1 MKTTYPMTTTTGT
14 HQRAARWGA
23 MAMSFFALVAAAGP
37 ATAERVTPLLV
48 CSKGPS
54 GQRFNAVVTL
64 PSSAEPGAIYTV
76 RIDGVSSGKISHFGL
91 NYLHDMTVDYL
102 VPAAAYVDGSA
113 RIIPGTG
120 TPNVLAGPRLSYR
133 AGVVTMVLPG
143 RVQEGTD
150 YTPPSISLQ
159 LRAVGSPG
167 SREAV
172 SLSRFSLTANA
183 FLVGEVPVSCEP
195 AVKPYPIG
203 TTLITAPAVAPLP

>member
-1 MKTTYPMTTTTGT
+1 MKPTHLMTRTGIHRGT
-14 HQRAARWGA
+14 AQRGA
-23 MAMSFFALVAAAGP
+23 MALSFVALVAAAGP
-37 ATAERVTPLLV
+37 ATAERVTPLLI
-48 CSKGPS
+48 CSRGPS

-91 NYLHDMTVDYL
+91 NYLHDMTVDYV

-113 RIIPGTG
+113 RIIAGTG
-120 TPNVLAGPRLSYR
+120 TPNVLAGPHLSYR
-133 AGVVTMVLPG
+133 AGVLTMVLPG
-143 RVQEGTD
+143 KVQEGSA
-150 YTPPSISLQ
+150 YTPPSISVQ

-172 SLSRFSLTANA
+172 SFSRFSLTANA

-203 TTLITAPAVAPLP
+203 TTLIMAPGVAPLP